1 MNDKGEQFYEYLKS
15 SNIDVPESYK
25 EFQSSMQDKN
35 TASQFYSFVKSQKI
49 DVPNTPEE
57 FQSVFSSSVEGEPV
71 NFTKGS
77 VELQSQPTEPSK
89 QNGIPFIDNTP
100 EYLKSTE
107 SISKEQNKKPKDSD
121 LYSWDDGN
129 KKPTQVI
136 SEKQAEKDKLG
147 VKLNFEDLVRKKL
160 QEIPEQ
166 DKMLE
171 DEVNKASDALLVNEK
186 AKIDA
191 DIASQNDSQNFK
203 TDFDKGLDSIINNAF
218 PMMMGDSSFNQKMRF
233 DLLNDPERL
242 SRYRQ
247 DKTIDNEESFLI
259 QSEYLRN
266 KITQEASEL
275 QSIEKPTDFLSYI
288 EIEKKKT
295 NFINDYAK
303 FVNLQTENKP
313 IIDKIREDQ
322 EIIDELNTGGVLNFS
337 KDLAFRALNSLNNVA
352 TDLITLPATLAS
364 SFEDITGRGD
374 LYTISDRILDYADK
388 TYKDKLL
395 VSERQFYNEQT
406 GEYDLGGAFLGAAD
420 QVGILAALALG
431 NVYAGRAALAS
442 TEGSLLTSF
451 AKDALVSSSQNVY
464 TVAGGYAASLESN
477 RRDAKE
483 MNLSGSDA
491 FAYTQF
497 MSLLEGATE
506 LIMPDN
512 KIFSKEIKDIAL
524 KTFASNLSRGNRFAA
539 KEALKSIGEIVGK
552 ENLEEI
558 LVLAG
563 KTFQTGAIAIQN
575 EDVEVY
581 LPTLGELINTVAT
594 TTIASGTIPTIT
606 SLNKR
611 KQIENQMIL
620 KASRDLNG
628 TKQVLD
634 QFVKKGIVKKEDAN
648 AFLNKVNK
656 SFEAVSEIPSS
667 FTEEEAS
674 TTLDQAI
681 RLTELRA
688 EAKNKKGVAKE
699 QIDEEIK
706 SLEEEIRIKSQE
718 VKIKETENKDNT
730 GLKPSDQEAD
740 LTSETVLENKAV
752 FNEVSITISSGESV
766 NEVKLDNALNEAYD
780 ALNQLDGVNTQEAE
794 IMREL
799 IEDEIQK
806 LENYDNITTTETRKV
821 AEERTRTVSKKT
833 PRKTIPRKE
842 KNFVGKK
849 VKYTDGKGGGAS
861 GTISVTQTPDGR
873 EYYVL
878 ESANPT
884 VVEGDERKVSQT
896 DTLQQKV
903 VLGETSKA
911 FNDGV
916 VNLDKEGNPTSVTF
930 KTKEGNQITIK
941 SPEIAVAVSEE
952 KVIQQQFDEET
963 FNETYLEFVGEEQ
976 VEVKKAPSEKKV
988 AVNTKPKS
996 EPKQASKTDKEK
1008 LREKFGTT
1016 SPKFKKGEQ
1025 GDTIDTSNK
1034 EEVQD
1039 EMDNLPEEVANF
1051 DAPSNLTT
1059 NEKINIGSLVQRF
1072 GNKLKSLWN
1081 GGVIKNISDFNGI
1094 PFIFTISDQLSSGAK
1109 ENPLTGNTID
1119 LNGGLGFA
1127 LTEGNENN
1135 AWANTAEDKAAEM
1148 LNNAQEVYRN
1158 NTELFD
1164 RLWKEKNLPYGHIP
1178 VAIVKMGQESILTN
1192 EALFR
1197 LAADNIKTHFSE
1209 EERRNSLI
1217 GLKED
1222 IKDFIYSTSSII
1234 TKENKNR
1241 KKKGL
1246 KPLTKSEELDLRNK
1260 VYSEN
1265 NVIQFIKD
1273 NNFTTIDEL
1282 LDNLNKL
1289 SPIGDRRQVSDL
1301 LFTGGVGK
1309 DTDPTK
1315 GRPSKKSAF
1324 ALLGNKG
1331 KEYNKYI
1338 HTQTLNNILK
1348 EEATNN
1354 IPEEH
1359 IIGITSIDV
1368 LNPQLTKPNHRN
1380 YPDGVK
1386 GQMLGVLESP
1396 VHVADV
1402 FPEVY
1407 ARIFA
1412 MNKPAVGGV
1421 MPSVRKVVGQAVAA
1435 SGQIAAIKALR
1446 GAKINDK
1453 LSDLNKLLG
1462 LLKLS
1467 FPSVTVVDTKKEF
1480 DKALDSPNVKKFV
1493 KDGEVV
1499 YGFTS
1504 DGRVYLNP
1512 DKLSLNTPLHEFSHV
1527 WMSFLEENNPELLEK
1542 GYKLLEGT
1550 ELLKRKIE
1558 EFGDTILARQE
1569 AMAEA
1574 IANRGETIIEA
1585 GKNSKFKNWLNAVFS
1600 YLKSKVNGF
1609 EGMSPKEIQNMS
1621 LEDFVDNSL
1630 AAILSGKEI
1639 TEKQIKSVG
1648 VKFSKGKPSIQNI
1661 IDFAK
1666 EEGISNKDLIEFLK
1680 EEGYSDS
1687 AINKAFPKS
1696 KAAPTSVIEKDA
1708 VNVKLIKNLKNK
1720 ISKLTDNNEARKV
1733 VAAEL
1738 RVLLK
1743 DSSLSQF
1750 SKTTVNKVITNL
1762 KNTTVGNMQKML
1774 DNVGDAIANDE
1785 TRVARNNRYKARANA
1800 IKNIAK
1806 IGALKEL
1813 QNSLITAIRIDPKY
1827 LSDDALARYDSIIS
1841 DLLNVNK
1848 KYDNST
1854 REEFSKNI
1862 NYIITSYSRDS
1873 VKANNIATLIND
1885 LIDPSKSIRSNLA
1898 KMLKDDILTKEEHD
1912 IITRFSVILNES
1924 SIVDPME
1931 GYTDEELA
1939 EYKSMI
1945 ESENRKVIESDFIE
1959 AMAKAQSS
1967 FISLM
1972 SGEKVYVDKANKITV
1987 EDLRDLSVRDAKLTV
2002 RGIEMMR
2009 AGFVTPSLVQ
2019 GIIKIDGHRAA
2030 NKVPL
2035 LEIKESGVIDK
2046 VYSRIKT
2053 GATNTFK
2060 SRKNKSTAVAD
2071 RISASPLKNLEQ
2083 LFDVEKEMKDGAKK
2097 FKATSLYESLFR
2109 PSSVALSKAQDDLKV
2124 AETNLKAANNLLSF
2138 NQNERFIQKAK
2149 IMIYQ
2154 IQREFDSNKGN
2165 KEVNPAI
2172 DWINASIKDKDT
2184 LLSDKE
2190 IKALEKIRDEFL
2202 VDGQIDAK
2210 SIFDSLTEKEVKA
2223 LRLIDKVYNS
2233 IQDKATVD
2241 ATAQGLP
2248 FILRENYVHLP
2259 KSSKQTDQVSDDF
2272 NDLFETFKN
2281 PSIKSKALIQRTGKT
2296 HSVSFDPVSNA
2307 YAASRK
2313 AINSYYMYPVVKSA
2327 KVSFSSL
2334 SKKAETKFS
2343 KDLVSSLEDVYDT
2356 IIRNEFQANVR
2367 NSAVIEKGLA
2377 WFGKAGYLSQLA
2389 GPVKSVVELTT
2400 NATHAMFLNPAAFVN
2415 GEKIMFS
2422 ESSEIIDAALRFTNT
2437 TQGSR
2442 ITGNADL
2449 ESSSS
2454 VESRLFEKSKLFSN
2468 EEMTSEFS
2476 ANAKTVFAAAK
2487 IPFDF
2492 AIKFNEGLIS
2502 KPDTLIAR
2510 PLFIGVFS
2518 QEFKK
2523 LTGQKLNWEK
2533 MANDE
2538 AYRERFAEAI
2548 DQSSA
2553 AADSAV
2559 IDNAASNN
2567 PFDSIPKNLADP
2579 DASMI
2584 KRAYQTMNVYM
2595 SRFRIFEYYSAL
2607 KGVQNLFGK
2616 GEITRMQGAMLL
2628 TGTVVRMSMYKMA
2641 METVFSLIFS
2651 MLGID
2656 DDEDE
2661 INPSTDITRNI
2672 LGGIATLA
2680 FGRNLGNFAQMPV
2693 NYGIEWLNELYGEGI
2708 TREGEYNPYKD
2719 SVVFSKIALN
2729 PDPQDNAFL
2738 NLIVSSLGSFTP
2750 VVKTAL
2756 RASELSTRVQTGK
2769 NEETIQKNKDEL
2781 FERIP
2786 FELAGE
2792 TGVIPGYKDLRKI
2805 YLKYLFQGINDAK
2818 KEKTTSS
2825 ERPQRSERA
2834 ERPERAERADRP
2846 SR

>member
-1 MNDKGEQFYEYLKS
+1 MQRAAIKLLKGE
-15 SNIDVPESYK
+15 
-25 EFQSSMQDKN
+25 
-35 TASQFYSFVKSQKI
+35 
-49 DVPNTPEE
+49 
-57 FQSVFSSSVEGEPV
+57 
-71 NFTKGS
+71 
-77 VELQSQPTEPSK
+77 
-89 QNGIPFIDNTP
+89 
-100 EYLKSTE
+100 
-107 SISKEQNKKPKDSD
+107 
-121 LYSWDDGN
+121 
-129 KKPTQVI
+129 
-136 SEKQAEKDKLG
+136 
-147 VKLNFEDLVRKKL
+147 
-160 QEIPEQ
+160 
-166 DKMLE
+166 
-171 DEVNKASDALLVNEK
+171 
-186 AKIDA
+186 
-191 DIASQNDSQNFK
+191 
-203 TDFDKGLDSIINNAF
+203 
-218 PMMMGDSSFNQKMRF
+218 
-233 DLLNDPERL
+233 
-242 SRYRQ
+242 
-247 DKTIDNEESFLI
+247 
-259 QSEYLRN
+259 
-266 KITQEASEL
+266 ITQEKWVEVREKHSPINKIGKLFQASTLEHMNTAL
-275 QSIEKPTDFLSYI
+275 G
-288 EIEKKKT
+288 KK
-295 NFINDYAK
+295 
-303 FVNLQTENKP
+303 
-313 IIDKIREDQ
+313 
-322 EIIDELNTGGVLNFS
+322 
-337 KDLAFRALNSLNNVA
+337 
-352 TDLITLPATLAS
+352 
-364 SFEDITGRGD
+364 
-374 LYTISDRILDYADK
+374 ADK
-388 TYKDKLL
+388 LMASVPKDIKNR
-395 VSERQFYNEQT
+395 V
-406 GEYDLGGAFLGAAD
+406 GARLDIPSYLDHNAWVVTLHDGKGPVISYRNAVRLKDVEFVTD
-420 QVGILAALALG
+420 PNAAL
-431 NVYAGRAALAS
+431 
-442 TEGSLLTSF
+442 
-451 AKDALVSSSQNVY
+451 
-464 TVAGGYAASLESN
+464 
-477 RRDAKE
+477 
-483 MNLSGSDA
+483 M
-491 FAYTQF
+491 
-497 MSLLEGATE
+497 
-506 LIMPDN
+506 
-512 KIFSKEIKDIAL
+512 
-524 KTFASNLSRGNRFAA
+524 
-539 KEALKSIGEIVGK
+539 
-552 ENLEEI
+552 
-558 LVLAG
+558 
-563 KTFQTGAIAIQN
+563 
-575 EDVEVY
+575 
-581 LPTLGELINTVAT
+581 
-594 TTIASGTIPTIT
+594 IASGLKDKSTFARMVGEMVDIPGNTAEEQGLEAQFMIEDIMNNKEWTQVGMNPFRQSWFWNRETGNPVVAADEVIQVGGLVYAKNITEASPNDKRFEVRGRFVITTEDGNTTYKLNLKDFPNERITDPEGETIKFSKIKKDRTIKDT
-606 SLNKR
+606 FNFATENSIPINEVR
-611 KQIENQMIL
+611 KFLI
-620 KASRDLNG
+620 A
-628 TKQVLD
+628 
-634 QFVKKGIVKKEDAN
+634 KGY
-648 AFLNKVNK
+648 
-656 SFEAVSEIPSS
+656 
-667 FTEEEAS
+667 TEEEIDS
-674 TTLDQAI
+674 EI
-681 RLTELRA
+681 
-688 EAKNKKGVAKE
+688 GV
-699 QIDEEIK
+699 
-706 SLEEEIRIKSQE
+706 
-718 VKIKETENKDNT
+718 
-730 GLKPSDQEAD
+730 
-740 LTSETVLENKAV
+740 
-752 FNEVSITISSGESV
+752 SS
-766 NEVKLDNALNEAYD
+766 A
-780 ALNQLDGVNTQEAE
+780 
-794 IMREL
+794 
-799 IEDEIQK
+799 
-806 LENYDNITTTETRKV
+806 
-821 AEERTRTVSKKT
+821 
-833 PRKTIPRKE
+833 
-842 KNFVGKK
+842 
-849 VKYTDGKGGGAS
+849 
-861 GTISVTQTPDGR
+861 
-873 EYYVL
+873 
-878 ESANPT
+878 
-884 VVEGDERKVSQT
+884 
-896 DTLQQKV
+896 
-903 VLGETSKA
+903 
-911 FNDGV
+911 
-916 VNLDKEGNPTSVTF
+916 
-930 KTKEGNQITIK
+930 
-941 SPEIAVAVSEE
+941 
-952 KVIQQQFDEET
+952 
-963 FNETYLEFVGEEQ
+963 
-976 VEVKKAPSEKKV
+976 
-988 AVNTKPKS
+988 
-996 EPKQASKTDKEK
+996 
-1008 LREKFGTT
+1008 
-1016 SPKFKKGEQ
+1016 
-1025 GDTIDTSNK
+1025 
-1034 EEVQD
+1034 
-1039 EMDNLPEEVANF
+1039 
-1051 DAPSNLTT
+1051 
-1059 NEKINIGSLVQRF
+1059 
-1072 GNKLKSLWN
+1072 
-1081 GGVIKNISDFNGI
+1081 
-1094 PFIFTISDQLSSGAK
+1094 
-1109 ENPLTGNTID
+1109 
-1119 LNGGLGFA
+1119 
-1127 LTEGNENN
+1127 
-1135 AWANTAEDKAAEM
+1135 
-1148 LNNAQEVYRN
+1148 
-1158 NTELFD
+1158 
-1164 RLWKEKNLPYGHIP
+1164 
-1178 VAIVKMGQESILTN
+1178 
-1192 EALFR
+1192 
-1197 LAADNIKTHFSE
+1197 
-1209 EERRNSLI
+1209 
-1217 GLKED
+1217 
-1222 IKDFIYSTSSII
+1222 
-1234 TKENKNR
+1234 
-1241 KKKGL
+1241 
-1246 KPLTKSEELDLRNK
+1246 
-1260 VYSEN
+1260 
-1265 NVIQFIKD
+1265 
-1273 NNFTTIDEL
+1273 
-1282 LDNLNKL
+1282 
-1289 SPIGDRRQVSDL
+1289 
-1301 LFTGGVGK
+1301 
-1309 DTDPTK
+1309 
-1315 GRPSKKSAF
+1315 
-1324 ALLGNKG
+1324 
-1331 KEYNKYI
+1331 
-1338 HTQTLNNILK
+1338 
-1348 EEATNN
+1348 
-1354 IPEEH
+1354 
-1359 IIGITSIDV
+1359 
-1368 LNPQLTKPNHRN
+1368 
-1380 YPDGVK
+1380 
-1386 GQMLGVLESP
+1386 
-1396 VHVADV
+1396 
-1402 FPEVY
+1402 
-1407 ARIFA
+1407 
-1412 MNKPAVGGV
+1412 
-1421 MPSVRKVVGQAVAA
+1421 
-1435 SGQIAAIKALR
+1435 
-1446 GAKINDK
+1446 
-1453 LSDLNKLLG
+1453 
-1462 LLKLS
+1462 
-1467 FPSVTVVDTKKEF
+1467 
-1480 DKALDSPNVKKFV
+1480 
-1493 KDGEVV
+1493 
-1499 YGFTS
+1499 
-1504 DGRVYLNP
+1504 
-1512 DKLSLNTPLHEFSHV
+1512 
-1527 WMSFLEENNPELLEK
+1527 
-1542 GYKLLEGT
+1542 
-1550 ELLKRKIE
+1550 
-1558 EFGDTILARQE
+1558 
-1569 AMAEA
+1569 
-1574 IANRGETIIEA
+1574 
-1585 GKNSKFKNWLNAVFS
+1585 
-1600 YLKSKVNGF
+1600 
-1609 EGMSPKEIQNMS
+1609 
-1621 LEDFVDNSL
+1621 
-1630 AAILSGKEI
+1630 
-1639 TEKQIKSVG
+1639 
-1648 VKFSKGKPSIQNI
+1648 
-1661 IDFAK
+1661 
-1666 EEGISNKDLIEFLK
+1666 
-1680 EEGYSDS
+1680 
-1687 AINKAFPKS
+1687 
-1696 KAAPTSVIEKDA
+1696 
-1708 VNVKLIKNLKNK
+1708 KLIKDLKNK

-1738 RVLLK
+1738 RMLLK

-1774 DNVGDAIANDE
+1774 DNVADAIANDE

-1862 NYIITSYSRDS
+1862 NYIISSYSRDS

-1885 LIDPSKSIRSNLA
+1885 LIDPNKSIRSNLA

-1912 IITRFSVILNES
+1912 IITRFSVLLDES

-1945 ESENRKVIESDFIE
+1945 EAEKREVIESDFIE

-2009 AGFVTPSLVQ
+2009 AGFVTPSLIQ
-2019 GIIKIDGHRAA
+2019 GIIKIDGHKAA

-2046 VYSRIKT
+2046 TYSRIKT
-2053 GATNTFK
+2053 GVTNTFK

-2109 PSSVALSKAQDDLKV
+2109 PSSVALSKAKNDLKV
-2124 AETNLKAANNLLSF
+2124 VETNLKSANNLLSF
-2138 NQNERFIQKAK
+2138 NQNERFSQKAK

-2241 ATAQGLP
+2241 AAAQGLP

-2313 AINSYYMYPVVKSA
+2313 AINSYYMYPVVKAA

-2377 WFGKAGYLSQLA
+2377 WFGKAGYLSQLS

-2400 NATHAMFLNPAAFVN
+2400 NATHAIFLNPAAFVN

-2437 TQGSR
+2437 TQFSR

-2454 VESRLFEKSKLFSN
+2454 VESGLFEKSKLFSN

-2476 ANAKTVFAAAK
+2476 ANANTVFAAAK

-2641 METVFSLIFS
+2641 METVFSLIFL

-2661 INPSTDITRNI
+2661 INPGTDITRNI

-2693 NYGIEWLNELYGEGI
+2693 NYGIEWLNELYGKGI

-2750 VVKTAL
+2750 VVKTTL

-2834 ERPERAERADRP
+2834 ERPERAERAERP